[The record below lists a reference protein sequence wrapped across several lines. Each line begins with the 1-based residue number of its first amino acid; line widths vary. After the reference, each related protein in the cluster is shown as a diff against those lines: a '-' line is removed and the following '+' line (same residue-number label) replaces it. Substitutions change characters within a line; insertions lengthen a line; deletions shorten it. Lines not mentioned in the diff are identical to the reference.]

1 MEHGDT
7 PDLMARLISLL
18 LACVTTTDATSLTPS
33 LTAAKVRADKRVPN
47 ASVAKKVNTA
57 VIQVPTPGPSFLL
70 FGFPKCGTS
79 TLWDWIT
86 QHPKIKGKGSS
97 TKVGKEIHSL
107 DSAGS
112 PLGVRQ
118 IDYDG
123 WQPEASFAKKLPS
136 SLAADEVS
144 GDGTPWYAVYSL
156 PSRIIE
162 RAALY
167 LPRPYKLIAVL
178 RNPVRASWSMD
189 CFKHRNNGT
198 PLKIGPRGAGSRF
211 DSKWSIITDS
221 METHDSA
228 YDFAARLRPWGAA
241 FPRSSFLILRNEDM
255 QTNGTMITQQVWSF
269 LGLDASIQPVLSDH
283 NVASR
288 AVAGAPQAWYGL
300 TCHHNFTCS
309 AGGVC
314 ESSSEEDSPSADS
327 VANALRFYYGIDA
340 WKPGASAPV
349 GKARVSGLWQGNWTA
364 ESFVAPW
371 WEDAHKLASW
381 ARRLRD
387 SEIAGTRESRD

>member
-1 MEHGDT
+1 
-7 PDLMARLISLL
+7 MARLISLL
-18 LACVTTTDATSLTPS
+18 LACVTSTDATSLSSS
-33 LTAAKVRADKRVPN
+33 LTVAKVDADKRVPN
-47 ASVAKKVNTA
+47 ASFAKKVNTA
-57 VIQVPTPGPSFLL
+57 VIQVHTPGPSFLL
-70 FGFPKCGTS
+70 FGFPKCGTT

-86 QHPKIKGKGSS
+86 QHPKIKGKEGR
-97 TKVGKEIHSL
+97 KKLMKEIHSL

-112 PLGVRQ
+112 PRGVGQ

-123 WQPEASFAKKLPS
+123 WQPEESFARKLPS

-144 GDGTPWYAVYSL
+144 GDGTPWYSVYSL

-178 RNPVRASWSMD
+178 RNPVRASWSMQ
-189 CFKHRNNGT
+189 CFLHRNNGT
-198 PLKIGPRGAGSRF
+198 PLKVGPRGAGSRF
-211 DSKWSIITDS
+211 DSKWSMMTDFFQ
-221 METHDSA
+221 THDLA
-228 YDFAARLRPWGAA
+228 YDYAARLRPWGAA
-241 FPRSSFLILRNEDM
+241 FPRSSFLILRNEDLE
-255 QTNGTMITQQVWSF
+255 TNGTMITQQVWSF

-300 TCHHNFTCS
+300 NSPHNFTCS
-309 AGGVC
+309 HRADC

-327 VANALRFYYGIDA
+327 VAHALRFYYGIDA
-340 WKPGASAPV
+340 WQPNASAPV
-349 GKARVSGLWQGNWTA
+349 GKARISGLWQGNWTTK
-364 ESFVAPW
+364 SFVAPW

-381 ARRLRD
+381 ARQLRD
-387 SEIAGTRESRD
+387 SEMPESRD